1 MKFLYTSIG
10 GGITGI
16 ETLIN
21 IVQNLK
27 KHKFKQRKKKI
38 INLAIIDKKPEN
50 IPGGVAYGFHNSQYG
65 FFNNPIRLSPR
76 SFAKWARQKKNKK
89 KIIDYLDK
97 YGGYTGKKWIKN
109 NKKILNKNNNKN
121 FQELYLP
128 RVSANF
134 WMEVKL
140 INLIKVIKRIN
151 RNTQLSIK
159 INFFAGEVTDI
170 TDNKNYKKIT
180 FKNNKCFELGYTIN
194 KNSLKK
200 FSFYKTGKILNT
212 INSLSQ
218 SIGIGLT
225 PPKQI
230 ASKRAQTN
238 KNYIWD
244 FYDEGSTSGLL
255 KKIKEI
261 NKSSIKIYFIGYK
274 AGLLESLPEL
284 LENILTIKS
293 KIKIYCSSK
302 DLKTIQMAKHSSNK
316 NNYNLIF
323 FSNKNIKKINTAKKL
338 YENIKKELELSN
350 ISSHNKYDIWT
361 EILKKKIISH
371 CLKNLSKT
379 EKIKYNNYFHSKI
392 RNSTRF
398 TYPETILA
406 REKLIKKK
414 YLISNKEIVN
424 KVDFIKNKLI
434 VYSEDQ
440 LKRKKNYNCDL
451 VVNVSGPMSVKKIK
465 NEIPL
470 LNSLKKKGAQ
480 HTSHGFLVNK
490 NFEIKGFKNTFTP
503 GTIAVGFNPE
513 RKTIIDAILKNSS
526 IVGKNIYRNIIER
539 NYDR

>member
-1 MKFLYTSIG
+1 MNFFYTSIG

-27 KHKFKQRKKKI
+27 KHKFKRKKKKI
-38 INLAIIDKKPEN
+38 IHIAIIDKKPEN
-50 IPGGVAYGFHNSQYG
+50 IPGGVAYGFDNSQYG

-76 SFAKWARQKKNKK
+76 SFTYWVKQKKNKK
-89 KIIDYLDK
+89 KIIDYLGN

-109 NKKILNKNNNKN
+109 NKNILNKNNNKN
-121 FQELYLP
+121 FPELYLP

-134 WMEVKL
+134 WMEIKL
-140 INLIKVIKRIN
+140 INLFKIIERMNNNSQIK
-151 RNTQLSIK
+151 IK
-159 INFFAGEVTDI
+159 INFFAGEVIDI
-170 TDNKNYKKIT
+170 SENKGYKKIK
-180 FKNNKCFELGYTIN
+180 FKNNECFELGYSIEE
-194 KNSLKK
+194 NSIKK
-200 FSFYKTGKILNT
+200 LYFYKTGKILRN

-230 ASKRAQTN
+230 ASISAKKN
-238 KNYIWD
+238 INYIWD
-244 FYDEGSTSGLL
+244 FYDEGSTSSLL

-261 NKSSIKIYFIGYK
+261 NKNLIKIYFIGYK

-284 LENILTIKS
+284 LENVKNIKL

-316 NNYNLIF
+316 KKYNLFF
-323 FSNKNIKKINTAKKL
+323 FSDKKIKKIDTAKKL
-338 YENIKKELELSN
+338 YENINKELELSN

-361 EILKKKIISH
+361 EILKKNIISH
-371 CLKNLSKT
+371 CLKNLSHK
-379 EKIKYNNYFHSKI
+379 EKIKYDNYYHAKI
-392 RNSTRF
+392 RNKTRF

-406 REKLIKKK
+406 REELTKKK
-414 YLISNKEIVN
+414 YLISKKEKVN
-424 KVDFIKNKLI
+424 KVDFTNNKLV
-434 VYSEDQ
+434 VYSENQ
-440 LKRKKNYNCDL
+440 SKKKQYYNCDL

-480 HTSHGFLVNK
+480 YTSNGFLVNK
-490 NFEIKGFKNTFTP
+490 DFEIKGFKDTFAP

-513 RKTIIDAILKNSS
+513 RKTIINAILKNSS
-526 IVGKNIYRNIIER
+526 IVGKSIYKNIIRRVCE
-539 NYDR
+539 

>member
-1 MKFLYTSIG
+1 MYFFYTSIG

-21 IVQNLK
+21 IVQSLK
-27 KHKFKQRKKKI
+27 KHKFKQKRNKI

-65 FFNNPIRLSPR
+65 FFNNPLRLSPKN
-76 SFAKWARQKKNKK
+76 FANWVKQKKNKRR
-89 KIIDYLDK
+89 IVDYLDR

-109 NKKILNKNNNKN
+109 NKKILNKNNHKN
-121 FQELYLP
+121 FKELYLP

-134 WMEVKL
+134 WMEDKL
-140 INLIKVIKRIN
+140 INLIRIIDKIN
-151 RNTQLSIK
+151 KNSRFFIK

-170 TDNKNYKKIT
+170 SDNKKYSLIR
-180 FKNNKCFELGYTIN
+180 FKNNKCYKLKYSIK

-200 FSFYKTGKILNT
+200 FHFYKTETILSS

-230 ASKRAQTN
+230 ASNKAQMN

-255 KKIKEI
+255 KKIKKI
-261 NKSSIKIYFIGYK
+261 NKRSIKIYFIGYK

-284 LENILTIKS
+284 LENIQRIKS

-316 NNYNLIF
+316 KNYHLYF
-323 FSNKNIKKINTAKKL
+323 LSNKGIKKINTAKKL
-338 YENIKKELELSN
+338 YESISKELELSN
-350 ISSHNKYDIWT
+350 ISTHNKYDIWT
-361 EILKKKIISH
+361 EILKKNVISQ
-371 CLKNLSKT
+371 CLKNLNKK
-379 EKIKYNNYFHSKI
+379 EKIRYNIYYHSKI
-392 RNSTRF
+392 RNNTRF

-406 REKLIKKK
+406 REKLFKKK

-424 KVDFIKNKLI
+424 KVDFIKNRLMVFSVNQFK
-434 VYSEDQ
+434 
-440 LKRKKNYNCDL
+440 KKKNYNCDL
-451 VVNVSGPMSVKKIK
+451 VVNVSGPISVKKIT

-470 LNSLKKKGAQ
+470 LYSLKKKGAQ
-480 HTSHGFLVNK
+480 NTSNGFVVNK

-513 RKTIIDAILKNSS
+513 RKTIIDAILRNSS
-526 IVGKNIYRNIIER
+526 IVGKNIYKNIMGKSNE
-539 NYDR
+539 

>member
-1 MKFLYTSIG
+1 MDFFYTSIG

-21 IVQNLK
+21 IVQSLK
-27 KHKFKQRKKKI
+27 KHKFKQKRNKI

-65 FFNNPIRLSPR
+65 FFNNPLRLSPKN
-76 SFAKWARQKKNKK
+76 FANWVKQKKNKRR
-89 KIIDYLDK
+89 IIDYLDR

-109 NKKILNKNNNKN
+109 NKKILNKNNHKN
-121 FQELYLP
+121 FKELYLP

-134 WMEVKL
+134 WMEDKL
-140 INLIKVIKRIN
+140 INLIKIIDKIN
-151 RNTQLSIK
+151 KNSRFFIK

-170 TDNKNYKKIT
+170 SGNKKFSQIR
-180 FKNNKCFELGYTIN
+180 FKNNKCYKLKYSI
-194 KNSLKK
+194 KKDSLKK
-200 FSFYKTGKILNT
+200 FHFYKTETILSS

-230 ASKRAQTN
+230 ASNKAQMN

-261 NKSSIKIYFIGYK
+261 NKRSIKIYFIGYK

-284 LENILTIKS
+284 LENIQRIKS

-316 NNYNLIF
+316 KNYHLYF
-323 FSNKNIKKINTAKKL
+323 LSNKGIKKINTAKKL
-338 YENIKKELELSN
+338 YESISKELELSN
-350 ISSHNKYDIWT
+350 ISTHNKYDIWT
-361 EILKKKIISH
+361 EILKKNVISQ
-371 CLKNLSKT
+371 CLKNLNKK
-379 EKIKYNNYFHSKI
+379 EKIRYDIYYHSKI
-392 RNSTRF
+392 RNNTRF

-406 REKLIKKK
+406 REKLFKKK

-424 KVDFIKNKLI
+424 KVDFIKNRLMVFSVNQFK
-434 VYSEDQ
+434 
-440 LKRKKNYNCDL
+440 KKKNYNCDL
-451 VVNVSGPMSVKKIK
+451 VVNVSGPISVKKIT

-470 LNSLKKKGAQ
+470 LYSLKKKGAQ
-480 HTSHGFLVNK
+480 NTSNGFVVNK

-513 RKTIIDAILKNSS
+513 RKTIIDAILRNSS
-526 IVGKNIYRNIIER
+526 IVGKNIYKNIMGKSNE
-539 NYDR
+539 